1 MARIESL
8 SQILTTSGKDYL
20 AEVYGKV
27 IENIQKQAISER
39 LKNTELSGLPS
50 SGSVEAK
57 RFTNTAS
64 QAYGTARSGR
74 AGQKNTVK
82 PVTISID
89 QDKELIHEV
98 EYKDVML
105 YGVDG
110 LIQKKASQDQG
121 SMTREL
127 ERAFFAEAVKE
138 GTKKES
144 FTSTTALDKFE
155 ELVQTIETT
164 SNDFVDGVPRDMIAV
179 VMNPSEYGL
188 LRNYIDVNTNNANV
202 DTNVESFVS
211 IHGVEVYSSV
221 YLPTNTKMIAMCKGS
236 VARMVLTNLDEPA
249 KFPASNAYHFGIFY
263 SYGTKAVM
271 PDLIYH
277 VTNP

>member
-57 RFTNTAS
+57 RFTNTSS
-64 QAYGTARSGR
+64 QAYGTARSGGE
-74 AGQKNTVK
+74 GQKNKVK

-144 FTSTTALDKFE
+144 FT
-155 ELVQTIETT
+155 
-164 SNDFVDGVPRDMIAV
+164 
-179 VMNPSEYGL
+179 
-188 LRNYIDVNTNNANV
+188 
-202 DTNVESFVS
+202 
-211 IHGVEVYSSV
+211 
-221 YLPTNTKMIAMCKGS
+221 
-236 VARMVLTNLDEPA
+236 
-249 KFPASNAYHFGIFY
+249 
-263 SYGTKAVM
+263 
-271 PDLIYH
+271 
-277 VTNP
+277 